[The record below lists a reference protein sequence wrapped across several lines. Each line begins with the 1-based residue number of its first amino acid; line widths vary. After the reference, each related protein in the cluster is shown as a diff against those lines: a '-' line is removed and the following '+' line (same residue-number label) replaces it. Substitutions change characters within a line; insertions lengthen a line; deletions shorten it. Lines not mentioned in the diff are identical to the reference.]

1 MRKKIT
7 TLEELAV
14 IIKDGFDML
23 NGRSDKNDK
32 KLKKNKRTKIKK
44 KMI

>member
-1 MRKKIT
+1 MKKKNL
-7 TLEELAV
+7 TLDDLAV

-23 NGRSDKNDK
+23 NGRSDKKDK

-44 KMI
+44 